1 MEPVETIRDAQLT
14 EPVLELVWNC
24 KNDIT
29 RLIQTMYPCRNGTR
43 RGVVLDTILLL
54 ALGEGMLELAKEN
67 AELKCQLEERRFQ
80 IHFPIEKIKL
90 LDVAQQVRFSNQN
103 DEQKWKSISRL
114 QREID
119 SGEAICYLHV
129 LFK

>member
-29 RLIQTMYPCRNGTR
+29 RLIQTMSPCRNGTR

>member
-1 MEPVETIRDAQLT
+1 METVETIQDAQLT
-14 EPVLELVWNC
+14 EQVLELVRNC
-24 KNDIT
+24 KNDIGRLVQT
-29 RLIQTMYPCRNGTR
+29 RCPCRNGVR
-43 RGVVLDTILLL
+43 RGVVLDVILLL
-54 ALGEGMLELAKEN
+54 ALGEGMLELEKEN